1 MEDKIMDNSTL
12 IFLGIAIL
20 IILIVIS
27 LIKNAIKF
35 AMTIVGIIIA
45 FSLFNIFVKG
55 VSPIEEFNAY
65 KTNIQYGKDV
75 AQYTSKVKNSV
86 DTIKNI
92 VESKKLDE
100 TTLVTLK
107 AENTKLLQY
116 QKEVKELKHTKKL
129 DLFHDQYCGY
139 LNTIISTSDATVKL
153 ATAGGKTM
161 QGAEEILNKFK
172 ANVENLTSLKLK

>member
-1 MEDKIMDNSTL
+1 MDKSTL
-12 IFLGIAIL
+12 IFLGLAIVIVL
-20 IILIVIS
+20 IIVS

-35 AMTIVGIIIA
+35 ALTIVAIILA

-55 VSPIEEFNAY
+55 VSPIEEFNGY

-75 AQYTSKVKNSV
+75 AQYTSKVKTSV
-86 DTIKNI
+86 DAIKGI

-100 TTLVTLK
+100 ANINTLK
-107 AENTKLLQY
+107 AENAKLLQY
-116 QKEVKELKHTKKL
+116 QKNVQELKHTQKL
-129 DLFHDQYCGY
+129 NLFHEQYCGY
-139 LNTIISTSDATVKL
+139 LNTIITTSDATVKL

-172 ANVENLTSLKLK
+172 ANVENLASLKLK

>member
-1 MEDKIMDNSTL
+1 MDKSTL
-12 IFLGIAIL
+12 IFLGLAVIIVL
-20 IILIVIS
+20 IIVS

-35 AMTIVGIIIA
+35 ALTIVAIILV

-75 AQYTSKVKNSV
+75 AQYTSKVKVSV
-86 DTIKNI
+86 DTIKGI

-100 TTLVTLK
+100 SNIGTLK
-107 AENTKLLQY
+107 AENAKLLRY
-116 QKEVKELKHTKKL
+116 QKEVQELKHTQKL
-129 DLFHDQYCGY
+129 NLFHEQYCGY
-139 LNTIISTSDATVKL
+139 LNTIIATSDTTVKL

-172 ANVENLTSLKLK
+172 ANVENLASLKLK